1 MDKPRG
7 TPGAGKTWTSDG
19 QQGTADHNWLE
30 WVTTDHGDRASPHAG
45 ITVTTITSESRRLSE
60 DRGAQDAHTLK
71 RDAYLNH
78 VFYHLASLTFRY
90 SSVET

>member
-1 MDKPRG
+1 M
-7 TPGAGKTWTSDG
+7 
-19 QQGTADHNWLE
+19 
-30 WVTTDHGDRASPHAG
+30 
-45 ITVTTITSESRRLSE
+45 TTITSGSRRLSE